1 MKIKVKNNSVSPQKL
16 FAVGRGSYGFDTVE
30 FEFSRDWKSLEKTV
44 VFVAPDG
51 AQTNVDYNGEVRIP
65 KEILAARGSCRIF
78 VIGKDG
84 DLTKTSVPIELWVAG
99 NLPSDKQE
107 EV

>member
-30 FEFSRDWKSLEKTV
+30 FDFSRDWKNLKKTV

-51 AQTNVDYNGEVRIP
+51 EQTSVEYDGEVRIP
-65 KEILAARGSCRIF
+65 RDILSARGSCRIF
-78 VIGKDG
+78 VVGKAG
-84 DLTKTSVPIELWVAG
+84 ELTKTSVPIELWVAG
-99 NLPSDKQE
+99 DIPAEKRE
-107 EV
+107 EA